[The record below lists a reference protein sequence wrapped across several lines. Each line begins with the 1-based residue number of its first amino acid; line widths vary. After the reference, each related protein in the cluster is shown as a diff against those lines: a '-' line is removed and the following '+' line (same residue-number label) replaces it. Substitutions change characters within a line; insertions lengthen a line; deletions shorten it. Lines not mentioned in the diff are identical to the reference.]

1 MSAVEFDQICKG
13 RIEKQTQESCF
24 QVSKNLFAAIKSAE
38 AIIQK
43 KLSDERNNDD
53 KVKSFKEFAS
63 RLD

>member
-24 QVSKNLFAAIKSAE
+24 QVSKNLFSAIKSAE

-43 KLSDERNNDD
+43 KL
-53 KVKSFKEFAS
+53 
-63 RLD
+63 